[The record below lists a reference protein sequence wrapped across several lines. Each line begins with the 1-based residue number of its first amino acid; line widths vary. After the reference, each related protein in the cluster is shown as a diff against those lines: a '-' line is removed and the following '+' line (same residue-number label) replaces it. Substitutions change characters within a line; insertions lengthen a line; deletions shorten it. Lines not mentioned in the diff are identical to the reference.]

1 MSTLTEQGINVDVLG
16 VAMWSIPIAIAAVV
30 IGTVYFL
37 LYDKK
42 LGKSMG
48 GK

>member
-1 MSTLTEQGINVDVLG
+1 MLG

-30 IGTVYFL
+30 VGTVYFL

-42 LGKSMG
+42 LAKSRG